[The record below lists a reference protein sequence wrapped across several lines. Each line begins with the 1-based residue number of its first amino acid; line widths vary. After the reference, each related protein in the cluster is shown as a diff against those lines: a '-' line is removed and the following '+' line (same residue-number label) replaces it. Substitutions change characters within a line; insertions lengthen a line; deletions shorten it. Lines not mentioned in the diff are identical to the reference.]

1 MKNFIFKST
10 SKDIDLLKILTKL
23 DLLLG
28 EQRHQR
34 NDLKELKRSLS
45 RISPDFVQEEIEYP
59 EEEQVDTSHTE
70 HGK

>member
-1 MKNFIFKST
+1 MKNFIFKSPPK
-10 SKDIDLLKILTKL
+10 SVDLLKILTKL

-45 RISPDFVQEEIEYP
+45 RISPDFIRDEPP
-59 EEEQVDTSHTE
+59 EEEQDGISDTE
-70 HGK
+70 LGE

>member
-1 MKNFIFKST
+1 MKMKNFIFKSD
-10 SKDIDLLKILTKL
+10 SKSDLYKILVKL
-23 DLLLG
+23 DLLLA

-45 RISPDFVQEEIEYP
+45 RISPDFIQEELEVP
-59 EEEQVDTSHTE
+59 EDDISNPE